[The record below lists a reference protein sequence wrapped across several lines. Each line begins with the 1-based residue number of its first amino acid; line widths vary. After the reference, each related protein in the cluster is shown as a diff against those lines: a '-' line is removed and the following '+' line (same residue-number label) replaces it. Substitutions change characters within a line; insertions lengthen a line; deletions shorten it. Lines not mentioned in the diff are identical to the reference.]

1 MFTVPKKL
9 KITAY
14 ALIAIGFFAIVAGFI
29 SDSTRA
35 WSSLHANNFFFLA
48 ISLAALFFYAIQ
60 YVGQAGWSVL
70 ILRPMMAM
78 TRYLPFAGAVMIF
91 IIIMGGL
98 HKHHIYHWMD
108 TFITQEEVTVAELE
122 HYEATMVHHGG
133 EAHSEG
139 HGEGH
144 GDSHAEG
151 HEAGVD
157 AHGDEHVIAHA
168 DEATHSEAEAHTGE
182 ETHDASADQ
191 LIPNPHYDE
200 IIAGKTPYLNFPF
213 FTIRALIYLLG
224 WIFMSR
230 ILRSYSLREDVEG
243 GVRFH
248 QQSIKLAA
256 IFLVF
261 FAVTSSTSAWDWIMS
276 IDTHWFSTLF
286 GWYVFAGMFVSGL
299 TTLTLILVY
308 LKSKGYLPEVN
319 ENHLHDL
326 GKFMFAFSI
335 FWTYLWF
342 SQYMLIWYSDIPEE
356 VTYYIA
362 RFQYYKLPYMIML
375 ALNFLFPVVV
385 LISRDAKRYMAGL
398 IAGGIFIIIG
408 HWLDVI
414 MMIYPGTLG
423 AHWSLGWIEIGGFLG
438 FAGVFILVVFTALSK
453 AALIPKN
460 HPLLKESK
468 IHHI

>member
-9 KITAY
+9 KVTAY
-14 ALIAIGFFAIVAGFI
+14 ALIAIGLISIIAGFVT
-29 SDSTRA
+29 DSTRA

-48 ISLAALFFYAIQ
+48 ISLAAVFFYAIQ

-91 IIIMGGL
+91 IILMGGL

-108 TFITQEEVTVAELE
+108 TFISQEEVTVAELE
-122 HYEATMVHHGG
+122 HYESTMTHHGSEHG
-133 EAHSEG
+133 DAHGDS
-139 HGEGH
+139 HGNDHSNEH
-144 GDSHAEG
+144 ATVEGDSHAEG
-151 HEAGVD
+151 HEEGHVD
-157 AHGDEHVIAHA
+157 ASHESDAHHA
-168 DEATHSEAEAHTGE
+168 DSHGEAASP
-182 ETHDASADQ
+182 DAVVK
-191 LIPNPHYDE
+191 NPHYDE

-213 FTIRALIYLLG
+213 FLVRALIYLLG

-230 ILRSYSLREDVEG
+230 LLRSASLREDIEG
-243 GVRFH
+243 GDRYH
-248 QQSIKLAA
+248 RQSIKLSA

-261 FAVTSSTSAWDWIMS
+261 FAVTSSMSAWDWIMS

-299 TTLTLILVY
+299 TTLVLILVY
-308 LKSKGYLPEVN
+308 LKSKGYLQEVN

-362 RFQYYKLPYMIML
+362 RFQYYKVPYLIML
-375 ALNFLFPVVV
+375 ALNFLFPVVI
-385 LISRDAKRYMAGL
+385 LISRDAKRFHAGL
-398 IAGGIFIIIG
+398 IAGGIFILIG

-423 AHWSLGWIEIGGFLG
+423 QHWSLGWIEVGGMLG
-438 FAGVFILVVFTALSK
+438 FAGLFILVVFTALSK
-453 AALIPKN
+453 AALLPKN
-460 HPLLKESK
+460 HPMLKESK